1 MRRWSRCAIALLSLA
16 AGPQAGAQSCA
27 PAKTALVLA
36 GGGSKGFAHI
46 GVLEVLDSI
55 GVKPDLIVGTSI
67 GAIIGAMYASGYTG
81 AQIDSLTR
89 ALPIES
95 VFRRYDPKV
104 SSALGLLRPAAVWEL
119 GQRGY
124 NLQSGAAREG
134 EVSALISVMML
145 RGNLLARGDFDSLTI
160 PFRAIATNLRT
171 RTAVILSRGDLARA
185 VRASASLPIVLRPV
199 RLDDEWLTDGGVANN
214 VPVRFA
220 RELGAERIWV
230 SLLPFGLP
238 DSSTY
243 DDPVTVSISL
253 INSIFHQDSVA
264 PGPAD
269 VVVRNP
275 TEGRYNLDFL
285 RSTLDTLIEMGR
297 RTARTAFA
305 AQPCLKPLSARPARP
320 LPTHVSN
327 VLLTGARPVDADA
340 IVGDLSLAAGTTL
353 DLRRLEAGLLAL
365 GHLERYRAFWLTPT
379 GSGTD
384 VAFHLEAEP
393 APQRAFGV
401 GVAFDQFMSGRLWI
415 GGVDRSL
422 GHGDAEG
429 VVLARLGSYEQ
440 DISAFA
446 RRRALVGK
454 MFVPFTIGAS
464 ASHESVR
471 LFEGRSE
478 LPSAESR
485 EAVTFVGLHQDPAE
499 SRWRFDVG
507 LDARLWHEPG
517 RETRGSVGLRAALF
531 RARSENEMATIVEG
545 IALNDFQ
552 RVRLDGSGSGQIGP
566 VEMRARV
573 RAGWGNR
580 LPIAQTFTLGGE
592 DGFAGLR
599 IGELRGSQEAF
610 ASLLLKRH
618 VTPILSVRVEA
629 MAGEIGRGSGVLTP
643 EPGTYYGKLYSG
655 VRAGVEA
662 DTPLGPI
669 RVEEGF
675 NSSGT
680 RGTLVRVGYW
690 F

>member
-1 MRRWSRCAIALLSLA
+1 VIALLSLA
-16 AGPQAGAQSCA
+16 AGPQAEAQSCA

-36 GGGSKGFAHI
+36 GGGAKGFAHI

-67 GAIIGAMYASGYTG
+67 GAIIGALYASGYSG

-89 ALPIES
+89 AIPIENL
-95 VFRRYDPKV
+95 FERYDPRV
-104 SSALGLLRPAAVWEL
+104 SSALGLLRPAAVWER

-124 NLQSGAAREG
+124 NLQSGAAHEG
-134 EVSALISVMML
+134 EVNALMSVMTL
-145 RGNLLARGDFDSLTI
+145 RGNLLARGDFDSLAI
-160 PFRAIATNLRT
+160 PFRAIATNLQT
-171 RTAVILSRGDLARA
+171 RTAVTLSRGDLARA
-185 VRASASLPIVLRPV
+185 VRASAALPVVLRPV
-199 RLDDEWLTDGGVANN
+199 HLDGEWLTDGGVASN
-214 VPVRFA
+214 VPMRFA
-220 RELGAERIWV
+220 RALGAERLWV
-230 SLLPFGLP
+230 SLLPFGAP
-238 DSSTY
+238 DTSTFEN
-243 DDPVTVSISL
+243 PVALSISL
-253 INSIFHQDSVA
+253 INTIFHQDSVSPA
-264 PGPAD
+264 AAD
-269 VVVRNP
+269 VVIRNP
-275 TEGRYNLDFL
+275 TEGYINLDFN
-285 RSTLDTLIEMGR
+285 RRTLDVLIEMGR
-297 RTARTAFA
+297 KTARAAFA
-305 AQPCLKPLSARPARP
+305 AQPCLNPVGARVARS
-320 LPTHVSN
+320 LPTRVSD
-327 VLLTGARPVDADA
+327 VILTGARPVDGDA
-340 IVGDLSLAAGTTL
+340 IVGDLSLLAGAAL
-353 DLRRLEAGLLAL
+353 DVHRLETGMRTL

-379 GSGTD
+379 GSGSD

-401 GVAFDQFMSGRLWI
+401 GAAFDQFMSGRLWI

-422 GHGDAEG
+422 AHSDAEG
-429 VVLARLGSYEQ
+429 VLLARLGSYEQ
-440 DISAFA
+440 DITAFV
-446 RRRALVGK
+446 RRRALVGSTY
-454 MFVPFTIGAS
+454 VPFTVGAR

-471 LFEGRSE
+471 LFDGRSE
-478 LPSAESR
+478 LPSAETR
-485 EAVTFVGLHQDPAE
+485 ELAGFAGLHEDPAAAQ
-499 SRWRFDVG
+499 WRFDVG
-507 LDARLWHEPG
+507 LDARLWREPG
-517 RETRGSVGLRAALF
+517 RETRGAAGLRASLF

-552 RVRLDGSGSGQIGP
+552 RVRLDGNVSWQIGAL
-566 VEMRARV
+566 EMRARV

-618 VTPILSVRVEA
+618 VTSILSVRVEP
-629 MAGEIGRGSGVLTP
+629 MAGEIGRGSGVLIP
-643 EPGTYYGKLYSG
+643 ELGTYYGKLYSG

-675 NSSGT
+675 NSGGT